1 MHLDAL
7 PLINTLVGYG
17 KLGLRG
23 DMGYEGKAV
32 SVRRE
37 PCPHAVSAHPPAR
50 VQFALGGK
58 FRGFRSRVA
67 INDDVPSGRSHA
79 DFTVL
84 ADGRSVASAAY
95 VRAGEPP
102 CNLAGDLTGA
112 QILELIVTTSRW
124 AYCHAVWLDPW
135 VDEGPACTRTD
146 TMTDTMVDCL
156 SRAEITLSVP
166 LGPVARCVAT
176 VASRGFEGRL
186 DDLLG
191 SLLANGGCHD
201 ARFVVF
207 VIGDDGRCERV
218 AAKYGALAVR
228 CRALAS
234 VNAMSKAILYS
245 VARVVDARQYVCL
258 DSDMLVLRD
267 LGPLFGAIEA
277 CPEGSILAC
286 REGNGQGFSNLAHAM
301 RSVYGG
307 REFDATRLAIAP
319 DEAAYSLVVNDGLFA
334 GGRAAMLALDGAI
347 REIPQAVEWVD
358 ERRDI
363 WWRNQFIFNLALARL
378 RCGVEL
384 DGSFNVQ
391 LHTQDVRFHS
401 IGAGRG
407 RVARAPRAS
416 GPLQRCGEE

>member
-7 PLINTLVGYG
+7 PLINARVGYG
-17 KLGLRG
+17 RLGLHG
-23 DMGYEGKAV
+23 DMGYEGKTV

-37 PCPHAVSAHPPAR
+37 PCPHAVSAHPPAC
-50 VQFALGGK
+50 VQFALGGQ

-67 INDDVPSGRSHA
+67 INDDVPAGRSHA

-84 ADGRSVASAAY
+84 ADGRAVASAAY

-102 CNLAGDLTGA
+102 HNLAGDLTGA
-112 QILELIVTTSRW
+112 QVLELIVTTSRW

-146 TMTDTMVDCL
+146 TMVDCL
-156 SRAEITLSVP
+156 GRAEITLSVP

-207 VIGDDGRCERV
+207 VIGDDGGCERV

-228 CRALAS
+228 CRALAG

-245 VARVVDARQYVCL
+245 VARVVDARQYLCL
-258 DSDMLVLRD
+258 DADMLVLRD
-267 LGPLFGAIEA
+267 LGPIFGAIDA

-286 REGNGQGFSNLAHAM
+286 REGNGQGFSNLAHALKTA
-301 RSVYGG
+301 YGG
-307 REFDATRLAIAP
+307 RDS
-319 DEAAYSLVVNDGLFA
+319 D
-334 GGRAAMLALDGAI
+334 
-347 REIPQAVEWVD
+347 
-358 ERRDI
+358 
-363 WWRNQFIFNLALARL
+363 
-378 RCGVEL
+378 
-384 DGSFNVQ
+384 
-391 LHTQDVRFHS
+391 
-401 IGAGRG
+401 
-407 RVARAPRAS
+407 VARMAIT
-416 GPLQRCGEE
+416 